1 MPLQDVA
8 IANSNPLASYHYN
21 TLGFRAKKT
30 NLESQSTEYYVR
42 DALGNIVSIYDQ
54 NLNQKEI
61 PLYGSGRLGVRFV
74 EADDTDSKNVFEFKD
89 HLGSVR
95 ARAYWEGASLT
106 TDQWRDYY
114 PYGLQMDGNKEGKDT
129 RFGYQGDFA
138 EEDGETNFNFFE
150 ARVFDPVIGR
160 WMAVDPARQFA
171 SGYVGMGNN
180 PVNGVDPDGEDW
192 YYYFDEGGYSR
203 VMFDRE
209 LTGHQEGLFY
219 LTDNKASI
227 FEVAAV
233 LDWHGD
239 RGNAGNVLANE
250 FVRGWVE
257 GTINGV
263 LYAGGVAT
271 VIVDGIQSGFTHQSY
286 LYSESIK
293 VGKFEFAIGYNE
305 FTIDRNFSN
314 YSMTARR
321 LEGLEDGG
329 AALNSALTFVGLGG
343 KGQPFLKIST
353 PSLLINPFT
362 PKGLAD
368 YTFEGFKMRLHQ
380 VITDTVLKDNYNEM
394 KNNTL
399 NE

>member
-1 MPLQDVA
+1 M
-8 IANSNPLASYHYN
+8 
-21 TLGFRAKKT
+21 
-30 NLESQSTEYYVR
+30 R
-42 DALGNIVSIYDQ
+42 DASGNIVAIYDQ
-54 NLNQKEI
+54 DLNQKEI
-61 PLYGSGRLGVRFV
+61 PLYGSGRLGVRLV
-74 EADDTDSKNVFEFKD
+74 ETDDTFSKNVFEFKD

-95 ARAYWEGASLT
+95 ARAYWQGASLT

-114 PYGLQMDGNKEGKDT
+114 PYGLQMDSNKEGKDT

-160 WMAVDPARQFA
+160 WMVVDPARQFA

-180 PVNGVDPDGEDW
+180 PVNGVGPDGEDW

-250 FVRGWVE
+250 FVRGWLE
-257 GTINGV
+257 GSANGI
-263 LYAGGVAT
+263 LYAVGVGT
-271 VIVDGIQSGFTHQSY
+271 VILDGVQSAFTDRSY
-286 LYSESIK
+286 LYAESIK
-293 VGKFEFAIGYNE
+293 FGKYEFAVGYNQI
-305 FTIDRNFSN
+305 TIDREFSN
-314 YSMTARR
+314 FYIESRR
-321 LEGLEDGG
+321 LEGLEDGS

-343 KGQPFLKIST
+343 KGKPFLNLAS
-353 PSLLINPFT
+353 PSFLINPFT
-362 PKGLAD
+362 PKGIVD
-368 YTFEGFKMRLHQ
+368 YTFEGVKMGAHQ
-380 VITDTVLKDNYNEM
+380 VITETDWKHNYNEM
-394 KNNTL
+394 KNYSF